1 MGPGASC
8 NFPRIIR
15 ARPESAAQRSEDE
28 SMSALARRLWIGVGA
43 ALVLTAVLVFVSGR
57 GATARVAVADVV
69 RENLSSM
76 VSSNGKVEPV
86 SPASFRAGFPAFVE
100 RVFAVEGQQ
109 VKRGQILYS
118 LDDTETRAQLAEA
131 RAELASQEE
140 ALHVAKAGGQE
151 SLLAKAAADLEKAKA
166 SSDQL
171 RRDNAALTRLVAQKA
186 ATPQELEQN
195 RVALTQAEAEVQS
208 LEKVKAAA
216 EKQAQLDAG
225 RVALL
230 VDHARAQVEDLEAK
244 SASTHRAA
252 PLDGTLY
259 SLPIRA
265 GDFVKA
271 GDPLA
276 EMADLH
282 HVRIRAFIDE
292 PELGQIA
299 MGQPVEIFW
308 DAHPDR
314 VWTGKTEVLPKQVV
328 NRGTRSV
335 GELICSVS
343 NDRLDLLP
351 NTTVDVRIQV
361 GERPNVLAVPRGA
374 VFIDGNKRYVF
385 RVENG
390 RINRRD
396 IQVGVANP
404 TMIEVESGLNQ
415 GDVVALPGDIS
426 LKENLRIRAVRPE

>member
-1 MGPGASC
+1 MP
-8 NFPRIIR
+8 
-15 ARPESAAQRSEDE
+15 
-28 SMSALARRLWIGVGA
+28 ALARRLWIGVGA
-43 ALVLTAVLVFVSGR
+43 ALLLTAVLVFVSGR

-69 RENLSSM
+69 RENLNSM
-76 VSSNGKVEPV
+76 VSSNGKVEPI
-86 SPASFRAGFPAFVE
+86 SPASYRAGFPAFVE
-100 RVFAVEGQQ
+100 RVYAVEGQQ
-109 VKRGQILYS
+109 VKRGQLLYS

-131 RAELASQEE
+131 RAELASEEE
-140 ALHVAKAGGQE
+140 ALRVAKAGGQAGQ
-151 SLLAKAAADLEKAKA
+151 LAKAAADLEKAKA
-166 SSDQL
+166 SRDQM
-171 RRDNAALTRLVAQKA
+171 RRDNDALTKLVAQKA
-186 ATPQELEQN
+186 ATPREMEQN
-195 RVALTQAEAEVQS
+195 RVALTQAEAEVQA
-208 LEKVKAAA
+208 LEKVKQAA
-216 EKQAQLDAG
+216 EKQAQLDEA

-230 VDHARAQVEDLEAK
+230 VEHARAQVQDLEAK
-244 SASTHRAA
+244 AASTHRTA

-259 SLPIRA
+259 SLPIRP

-276 EMADLH
+276 ELADLH

-292 PELGQIA
+292 PELGMIA
-299 MGQPVEIFW
+299 VGQPVEILW

-314 VWTGKTEVLPKQVV
+314 VWTGRTEVLPKQVV

-335 GELICSVS
+335 GELLCSVS
-343 NDRLDLLP
+343 NDQLDLLP

-374 VFIDGNKRYVF
+374 VFIDGGKRFVF

-404 TMIEVESGLNQ
+404 TMIEVVSGLNQ
-415 GDVVALPGDIS
+415 GDVVALPGDVS